1 MRPIIFVLMR
11 RFLPLLLLFA
21 VIAPVEAA
29 QGEGS
34 ARPAVSG
41 ETAGYYFL
49 LARHYENTGRA
60 SEAVAAYQKALE
72 LEPKS
77 AEIRAQLAAL
87 YARENKAVEAV
98 DAAEEALK
106 YDPANQEANRILGTI
121 YSILSEQK
129 ARLRPGDDP
138 AQYLPKAIAAL
149 ERARG
154 TAGTDLGTEFALG
167 RLYLRAGRTEDA
179 IPPLRRVFEG
189 QPDYSEGG
197 MLLSSALEA
206 TGKIAEATDTV
217 QTVIRENPTFFRGHV
232 RLIELLEGQRRWKE
246 AAVAYAAAQT
256 LNPRADLA
264 AGRGAALLNSG
275 DIPGAQALL
284 TDAIAKR
291 PAPDAALLYLLA
303 ESQRRAGD
311 LAAATAT
318 TQKLRAAFP
327 DDTRGLI
334 MQAQLDLAQG
344 RRDAALGTFADL
356 VKRMPDE
363 RTFGYQYAQLLEEAG
378 RIAEAEGVLRAMI
391 ERDPKD
397 ANALNSL
404 GYMFADRGER
414 LDEAVELLQ
423 RALKIEPGNASYLDS
438 LGWAYFKGAKLDLAD
453 APLTA
458 AADQQPA
465 NSVIQDHLGDLRFRQ
480 QRFADAVTAWER
492 ALAGDGEGIDRAA
505 IEKKLRDARARLKK

>member
-1 MRPIIFVLMR
+1 MR

-21 VIAPVEAA
+21 VIAPLEAA
-29 QGEGS
+29 QGQGS
-34 ARPAVSG
+34 ARPPVPG

-49 LARHYENTGRA
+49 MARHYENTGRA

-87 YARENKAVEAV
+87 YAREDMAVDAVE
-98 DAAEEALK
+98 AAEEALK
-106 YDPANQEANRILGTI
+106 YDPSNLEANRILGTI

-138 AQYLPKAIAAL
+138 AQYLPRAIAAL

-154 TAGTDLGTEFALG
+154 TGELGIEFALG

-179 IPPLRRVFEG
+179 IAPLRRVFEG

-197 MLLSSALEA
+197 MLLSNALEA
-206 TGKIAEATDTV
+206 TGRIAEATDTV
-217 QTVIRENPTFFRGHV
+217 QTVVRENPTFFRGHV

-246 AAVAYAAAQT
+246 AAAAYAEAQK
-256 LNPRADLA
+256 LNPAADLA
-264 AGRGAALLNSG
+264 PGRAAAILNSG
-275 DIPGAQALL
+275 DIAGAQAVL
-284 TDAIAKR
+284 TEAIAKR
-291 PAPDAALLYLLA
+291 GTPDPALLYLLA
-303 ESQRRAGD
+303 ESQRRGGD

-318 TQKLRAAFP
+318 TQKLKAAFP
-327 DDTRGLI
+327 EDPRGLI

-344 RRDAALGTFADL
+344 RRDQALSTFADL
-356 VKRMPDE
+356 VKRMPNE
-363 RTFGYQYAQLLEEAG
+363 RSFSYQYAQLLEEAG
-378 RIAEAEGVLRAMI
+378 RVQEAEGVLRALI
-391 ERDPKD
+391 EQDPKD

-423 RALKIEPGNASYLDS
+423 RALKIEPDNPSYLDS
-438 LGWAYFKGAKLDLAD
+438 LGWAYFKGSKLDLAD

-458 AADQQPA
+458 AAGQQPA

-480 QRFADAVTAWER
+480 QRFADAIAAWER
-492 ALAGDGEGIDRAA
+492 ALAGDGDGIDRAT